1 MHRSIIPIS
10 LMTVVVSLLIY
21 SPQTIAG
28 PEVLGDLEAASQ
40 GWAMIEEGALLIDVR
55 SAEEFTAGHIEGAVN
70 IPHSDVDRLA
80 ALIGEDKG
88 RATVVYCRSGGRAG
102 QAQTALAERGYTH
115 VFNASG
121 LQALEASRAS
131 D

>member
-1 MHRSIIPIS
+1 MRRPIIPIS
-10 LMTVVVSLLIY
+10 LITIVFSLLI
-21 SPQTIAG
+21 SSQHIFAG
-28 PEVLGDLEAASQ
+28 PYVLGDLDAASQ

-55 SAEEFTAGHIEGAVN
+55 SAEEYATGHIEGAVN
-70 IPHSDVDRLA
+70 IPHSDTEDLA
-80 ALIGEDKG
+80 ALIGEDKD

-102 QAQTALAERGYTH
+102 QAQSAPAELGYTH

-121 LQALEASRAS
+121 LQALEASRAK